1 MVYTLLVVLICLV
14 ALLMIFI
21 VLIQESKGG
30 GLSSNFSSSNQIMG
44 VKKTTDVV
52 EKATWGLAIAM
63 VIISVLCA
71 YTSPKA
77 AGEESVAGSATTEQT
92 ATPAMPGAN
101 TDAATK
107 QAVPAQDAAKQGATA
122 PAAKTATPAEQ
133 AAPAAGNAAAPASK
147 N

>member
-107 QAVPAQDAAKQGATA
+107 QAAPVQGAAKQGATA

-133 AAPAAGNAAAPASK
+133 AAPAAGNAAAPAPK